1 MILEGKILQLW
12 NKGTDDFIIYKQS
25 LINKY
30 TNEKVDIKSHN
41 LTTLMIKVNDQIKQW
56 IK

>member
-12 NKGTDDFIIYKQS
+12 NKGTDDFIMYKQS

-30 TNEKVDIKSHN
+30 TNEKVDIKSDDLN
-41 LTTLMIKVNDQIKQW
+41 TLITKVNNQIKEW